1 MQSIG
6 LTDKQMIWMLYG
18 EGFYYIL
25 CVAGLIFTVGAV
37 VLYGVKC
44 YMENSLSYFVFR
56 WPIIWTVWICQVK
69 CVNFFIFYRRSD
81 LDRRF
86 DVISLIGIIIGKAS
100 HILPHRAVGVLVNQ
114 NKSHQFEEN
123 TDSSSHAVRS
133 LFLLLTSHQT
143 NPVILSRLAKH

>member
-1 MQSIG
+1 MKKKIVAMMLASMMAFNLIGCGETQKESNAPEEKQESIESE
-6 LTDKQMIWMLYG
+6 
-18 EGFYYIL
+18 EGSDEK
-25 CVAGLIFTVGAV
+25 G
-37 VLYGVKC
+37 
-44 YMENSLSYFVFR
+44 
-56 WPIIWTVWICQVK
+56 ICQVK

>member
-1 MQSIG
+1 M
-6 LTDKQMIWMLYG
+6 K
-18 EGFYYIL
+18 
-25 CVAGLIFTVGAV
+25 
-37 VLYGVKC
+37 K
-44 YMENSLSYFVFR
+44 YFVVISTFDDR
-56 WPIIWTVWICQVK
+56 GRVTASIRFLRSIWICQVK

>member
-1 MQSIG
+1 MREGRLGYNSSNGRYGILSSDLWIDTG
-6 LTDKQMIWMLYG
+6 LHCG
-18 EGFYYIL
+18 ECLQILMDGKWVQTRMEMDVARNWYLVGTPYRGDLEYIR
-25 CVAGLIFTVGAV
+25 A
-37 VLYGVKC
+37 
-44 YMENSLSYFVFR
+44 R
-56 WPIIWTVWICQVK
+56 RICQVK

-133 LFLLLTSHQT
+133 LFLLLTSH
-143 NPVILSRLAKH
+143 